1 MVYFPGATLNDRFR
15 GGETSRG
22 RGAAAPEPLLSLLEG
37 RDRDQRADDDSAFHR
52 DSAAEDRSD
61 PRGSESLVMDL
72 SCVRGKSRFHFV
84 LNMPLSGV
92 TAVMGESG
100 AGKTTFS
107 QLIAGL
113 IRPTEGFLRLGN
125 RPFADTHR
133 HFFLPPHKRGI
144 SMVFQDHRLF
154 PHLTVRGNLTLAE
167 KWGGRKARVAL
178 EDVARFFEITPFLDR
193 KPGTLSGGE
202 SQRVSLARGVMAADS
217 LLILDEA
224 LASLDP
230 PRKARLL
237 EQIAALPTLIDVPV
251 LMITHSPRNALQV
264 SEKAIGLSKGRIA
277 ATGDTRS
284 VLASCGFLKEEGNN
298 A

>member
-1 MVYFPGATLNDRFR
+1 
-15 GGETSRG
+15 
-22 RGAAAPEPLLSLLEG
+22 
-37 RDRDQRADDDSAFHR
+37 
-52 DSAAEDRSD
+52 
-61 PRGSESLVMDL
+61 
-72 SCVRGKSRFHFV
+72 
-84 LNMPLSGV
+84 
-92 TAVMGESG
+92 
-100 AGKTTFS
+100 
-107 QLIAGL
+107 
-113 IRPTEGFLRLGN
+113 
-125 RPFADTHR
+125 
-133 HFFLPPHKRGI
+133 
-144 SMVFQDHRLF
+144 MVFQDHRLF

-178 EDVARFFEITPFLDR
+178 DDVARFFEITPFLDR

-224 LASLDP
+224 LASLHP

-251 LMITHSPRNALQV
+251 LMITHSPAEALRV
-264 SEKAIGLSKGRIA
+264 SQKAIGLSKGKIA

-284 VLASCGFLKEEGNN
+284 VLESCGFLKEEGNH

>member
-1 MVYFPGATLNDRFR
+1 MTGSA

-125 RPFADTHR
+125 RLFADTLDTSSSR
-133 HFFLPPHKRGI
+133 RINAAFPWCSRIIVCSRTSRSAGI
-144 SMVFQDHRLF
+144 
-154 PHLTVRGNLTLAE
+154 
-167 KWGGRKARVAL
+167 
-178 EDVARFFEITPFLDR
+178 
-193 KPGTLSGGE
+193 
-202 SQRVSLARGVMAADS
+202 
-217 LLILDEA
+217 
-224 LASLDP
+224 
-230 PRKARLL
+230 
-237 EQIAALPTLIDVPV
+237 
-251 LMITHSPRNALQV
+251 
-264 SEKAIGLSKGRIA
+264 
-277 ATGDTRS
+277 
-284 VLASCGFLKEEGNN
+284 
-298 A
+298 

>member
-1 MVYFPGATLNDRFR
+1 M
-15 GGETSRG
+15 
-22 RGAAAPEPLLSLLEG
+22 
-37 RDRDQRADDDSAFHR
+37 
-52 DSAAEDRSD
+52 
-61 PRGSESLVMDL
+61 
-72 SCVRGKSRFHFV
+72 
-84 LNMPLSGV
+84 
-92 TAVMGESG
+92 
-100 AGKTTFS
+100 
-107 QLIAGL
+107 
-113 IRPTEGFLRLGN
+113 
-125 RPFADTHR
+125 
-133 HFFLPPHKRGI
+133 
-144 SMVFQDHRLF
+144 F

-251 LMITHSPRNALQV
+251 LMITHSPSEALQV

-284 VLASCGFLKEEGNN
+284 VLASCGFLKETSGNRSRDPFGSPGTRFSGASRCMHFCRFRLPFGSRGVRTFSRN
-298 A
+298 SWDL

>member
-1 MVYFPGATLNDRFR
+1 
-15 GGETSRG
+15 
-22 RGAAAPEPLLSLLEG
+22 
-37 RDRDQRADDDSAFHR
+37 
-52 DSAAEDRSD
+52 
-61 PRGSESLVMDL
+61 MDL

-125 RPFADTHR
+125 RLFADTHR

-154 PHLTVRGNLTLAE
+154 PHLTVRGNLTPAE

-251 LMITHSPRNALQV
+251 LMITHSPSEALQV

-284 VLASCGFLKEEGNN
+284 MLASCGFLKEEGNN

>member
-100 AGKTTFS
+100 AGKSTFS

-193 KPGTLSGGE
+193 K
-202 SQRVSLARGVMAADS
+202 
-217 LLILDEA
+217 
-224 LASLDP
+224 
-230 PRKARLL
+230 ARLL

-251 LMITHSPRNALQV
+251 LMITHSPSEALQV